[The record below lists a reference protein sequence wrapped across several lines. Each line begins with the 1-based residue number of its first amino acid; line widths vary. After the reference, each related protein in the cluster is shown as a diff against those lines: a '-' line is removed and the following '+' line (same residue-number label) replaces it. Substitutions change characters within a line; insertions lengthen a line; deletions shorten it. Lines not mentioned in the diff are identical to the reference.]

1 MMEFG
6 TFLLLYGGAFV
17 AFLFLTLFGDNPA
30 FAGTPVAAA
39 SYCVTVGPCDAAK

>member
-1 MMEFG
+1 MEFG

-30 FAGTPVAAA
+30 CAGTPIAAA
-39 SYCVTVGPCDAAK
+39 SYCVTVGPCDTGR